1 MKSIPADYTATLV
14 ITVSDAMTVNF
25 GELGALHP
33 VYATYE
39 MARHF
44 EEAGRK
50 VLLPH
55 LEPGEEGIGSSVS
68 VEHTASALVG
78 MQVFI
83 TASFERLEGR
93 RLYCSMMATNE
104 LGDEIGRGSSVQVI
118 LPRTRLEQ
126 GFAELETRWAKYQ
139 ETQHQERG

>member
-1 MKSIPADYTATLV
+1 MKPIPAGYEADLV
-14 ITVSDAMTVNF
+14 ITVVDSMTVNF
-25 GELGALHP
+25 GELGTLHP

-39 MARHF
+39 MAKHF

-78 MQVFI
+78 MKVSI
-83 TASFERLEGR
+83 TASFERMEGR
-93 RLYCSMMATNE
+93 RLYCSMVAKNE

-118 LPRTRLEQ
+118 LPRNRLEQ
-126 GFAELETRWAKYQ
+126 GFAELETRWL
-139 ETQHQERG
+139 EHQKAQQKAQG